1 MAVMM
6 IMSMLMEMLMGMRM
20 LMIVGMLMMMFMRM
34 GMSVMGVLV
43 GMCVGMLV
51 AVSANMIGMDVHIS
65 YLLLIY
71 FFCICED
78 AGNVDGNGKMAHL
91 CCPKNIIQKVA
102 AARLVHLDH
111 CNTGDLVMRENSF
124 QFGGN
129 IKVRLRTADQSDLT
143 LRQFIVE
150 GRTCKCAAIG
160 CDQQMGVMKI
170 WGHRRYF
177 PKFDGPLGQFAGLI
191 IKHLLVIFIIVFPGV
206 KLSSNHNRYLRT
218 DIIS

>member
-111 CNTGDLVMRENSF
+111 CNAGDLVMRKNLF
-124 QFGGN
+124 QLGGN
-129 IKVRLRTADQSDLT
+129 IKIRLR
-143 LRQFIVE
+143 
-150 GRTCKCAAIG
+150 AAN
-160 CDQQMGVMKI
+160 Q
-170 WGHRRYF
+170 RNF
-177 PKFDGPLGQFAGLI
+177 PLG
-191 IKHLLVIFIIVFPGV
+191 
-206 KLSSNHNRYLRT
+206 
-218 DIIS
+218 